1 MYAKAMELRQ
11 DYIQNGT
18 HYNVFTNNCNQNVQM
33 ILAAGGKQF
42 ATEEFDWIDT
52 MPNWVYLNMIDKIRK
67 GEYSG
72 YLYGNLSDLGIAYME
87 CTE

>member
-1 MYAKAMELRQ
+1 
-11 DYIQNGT
+11 
-18 HYNVFTNNCNQNVQM
+18 M
-33 ILAAGGKQF
+33 ILTAGGKQF

-72 YLYGNLSDLGIAYME
+72 YLSDLGIAYME

>member
-1 MYAKAMELRQ
+1 
-11 DYIQNGT
+11 
-18 HYNVFTNNCNQNVQM
+18 
-33 ILAAGGKQF
+33 
-42 ATEEFDWIDT
+42 
-52 MPNWVYLNMIDKIRK
+52 MIDKIRK